1 MLGEEI
7 VRPGDWAVKRPG
19 LPPGGWAFEFHNDN
33 YPDIDDTAEVA
44 LALRRVRH
52 HDPERVDHAVGR
64 AVRWNLGMQS
74 KNGAWGAFDVDNTSP
89 FPNRLPFCD
98 FGEVI
103 DPPSADV
110 TAHVVEMLAAEGLAH
125 DPRARRGIAWLLA
138 EQEANGSWFG
148 RWGVNYIYGT
158 GSVVPALTAAGLP
171 GSHPAI
177 RRAVAWLEGV
187 QNDDG
192 GWGED
197 LRSYKYAEEWS
208 GHGASTA
215 SQTAWAL
222 MALLAAGEKDSKAVE
237 RGVRWLA
244 DTQREDGTW
253 DEPYFTGTGFPW
265 TSPSTTTCTGR
276 SSRSPR
282 SAGTCTATPSS
293 GPRSPRPARP
303 SSRHRGSE
311 LTNQPGPAP
320 LLIACAL
327 GIEHLALRT
336 GDRGGAGGPYTVVRT
351 GMGPRAAERSVTGR
365 LGDPALADA
374 AVLATGFC
382 AGLAP
387 GMHPGDLVV
396 AEETRDPRGT
406 VACVGTELLV
416 KELARLLP
424 GRTVHTGPLTGSDHV
439 VRGPERSDLLATGAI
454 AVDMESAAT
463 LLSAVRAGD
472 RPVAAV
478 RVVVDAPEHEL
489 VRIGTVRGGIS
500 AFRVLR
506 SVLPAFIEWHRS
518 LLLPRR

>member
-1 MLGEEI
+1 M
-7 VRPGDWAVKRPG
+7 
-19 LPPGGWAFEFHNDN
+19 
-33 YPDIDDTAEVA
+33 
-44 LALRRVRH
+44 
-52 HDPERVDHAVGR
+52 
-64 AVRWNLGMQS
+64 
-74 KNGAWGAFDVDNTSP
+74 
-89 FPNRLPFCD
+89 
-98 FGEVI
+98 
-103 DPPSADV
+103 
-110 TAHVVEMLAAEGLAH
+110 
-125 DPRARRGIAWLLA
+125 
-138 EQEANGSWFG
+138 
-148 RWGVNYIYGT
+148 
-158 GSVVPALTAAGLP
+158 
-171 GSHPAI
+171 
-177 RRAVAWLEGV
+177 
-187 QNDDG
+187 
-192 GWGED
+192 
-197 LRSYKYAEEWS
+197 
-208 GHGASTA
+208 
-215 SQTAWAL
+215 
-222 MALLAAGEKDSKAVE
+222 
-237 RGVRWLA
+237 
-244 DTQREDGTW
+244 
-253 DEPYFTGTGFPW
+253 
-265 TSPSTTTCTGR
+265 
-276 SSRSPR
+276 
-282 SAGTCTATPSS
+282 
-293 GPRSPRPARP
+293 
-303 SSRHRGSE
+303 
-311 LTNQPGPAP
+311 TNQPGPVP

-365 LGDPALADA
+365 LGDPALAGA

-396 AEETRDPRGT
+396 AEQTRDPRGT

-416 KELARLLP
+416 KALARLLP

-506 SVLPAFIEWHRS
+506 SVLPAFTEWHRS